1 MMLIINASYLLKTS
15 FLIHLTKNSDR
26 GFTLDPG
33 NPPNNTS
40 TVHVMA

>member
-1 MMLIINASYLLKTS
+1 MMSVINASYLLKMHS
-15 FLIHLTKNSDR
+15 FDKNSDR
-26 GFTLDPG
+26 IFTLDPG